1 MSAIALYKRV
11 WFAGRLAPESCQPER
26 WLLIRGWAM
35 SLLYNV
41 VFATKCTSNH
51 HRLALD
57 ALRWVQGEKAQR
69 WTDLFLHHHQD
80 YLDGAK
86 APDAVFKDFKN
97 HVLHVRDNY
106 WGGAVEAAEEWYRR
120 TVRAFAAKDWK
131 LGVYSAG
138 VMSHYVVDPM
148 QPFHTGQTEEEG
160 VIHRAVEQ
168 SLSKAYDDL
177 QELLESELGGYPQI
191 TLPTGADWLAQTV
204 RQGAEASNPHYE
216 TLIEHYNFARGV
228 KKPLEGIDETIERA
242 IAPLIGRAAV
252 TLARIYERAFAE
264 AAVAPPMTPTG
275 LDAFFATMAAPINVV
290 TNKIADGAEKKL
302 VLAMYAEFQKSGKVR
317 ATLPADDREVRA
329 LYASEVLN
337 VPLSTLNAK
346 WPREIGTAHGQG
358 DFPARGENLDAAP
371 RKPKAEKPPKIAP
384 APSPEPET
392 QEIISIDATGSG
404 PRLHREDPIVD
415 APSIGAKTAA
425 RLEAAG
431 LRTVDDLL
439 NAEPDQMAKTIKAS
453 HITPPV
459 IRDWQA
465 QAMLACALPSLRA
478 FDAQVLVAVG
488 VRDLNDL
495 ANEDAQTIAGLAS
508 DYLQTNE
515 GKQMSR
521 SSKPASVETIQTW
534 IDSARSGGENRS
546 AA

>member
-1 MSAIALYKRV
+1 
-11 WFAGRLAPESCQPER
+11 
-26 WLLIRGWAM
+26 M

-57 ALRWVQGEKAQR
+57 ALRWIDGPDAQR
-69 WTDLFLHHHQD
+69 WADLFLHHHEA
-80 YLDGAK
+80 YLEGAK

-120 TVRAFAAKDWK
+120 SVRAFSAKDWK

-168 SLSKAYDDL
+168 SLSKAYGDM
-177 QELLESELGGYPQI
+177 QELLEAQLGGYPQI
-191 TLPTGADWLAQTV
+191 VLPEGEDWLAQTV
-204 RQGAEASNPHYE
+204 RQGAEASNPHYD
-216 TLIEHYNFARGV
+216 TLIDHYDFARGV

-252 TLARIYERAFAE
+252 TLARIYERAFAA
-264 AAVAPPMTPTG
+264 AAVSPPVSTTG
-275 LDAFFATMAAPINVV
+275 LDAFFAALAAPINVV
-290 TNKIADGAEKKL
+290 ANKIADADEKKL
-302 VLAMYAEFQKSGKVR
+302 VLSMYAEFQKSGKVR
-317 ATLPADDREVRA
+317 ATLPSDDREVRA
-329 LYASEVLN
+329 LYALEVLN
-337 VPLSTLNAK
+337 VPISTLNAK
-346 WPREIGTAHGQG
+346 WPREIGKAHGTG
-358 DFPARGENLDAAP
+358 DFPERGENLDAPAK
-371 RKPKAEKPPKIAP
+371 KPKAEKSAPPPPVGDEAP
-384 APSPEPET
+384 I
-392 QEIISIDATGSG
+392 QIDATGKS

-431 LRTVDDLL
+431 LRTVADLID
-439 NAEPDQMAKTIKAS
+439 AEPETTAKTVKAS

-465 QAMLACALPSLRA
+465 QAMLACAIPALRA
-478 FDAQVLVAVG
+478 FDAQVLVACG
-488 VRDLNDL
+488 VRDVDDL
-495 ANEDAQTIAGLAS
+495 AKADAQTLAGLID
-508 DYLQTNE
+508 DYLKTNE
-515 GKQMSR
+515 GRQMAR
-521 SSKPASVETIQTW
+521 QSKPAAAETIVEW
-534 IDSARSGGENRS
+534 IAAAHADSHESRD

>member
-1 MSAIALYKRV
+1 
-11 WFAGRLAPESCQPER
+11 
-26 WLLIRGWAM
+26 M

-57 ALRWVQGEKAQR
+57 ALRWIDGDNAQR
-69 WTDLFLHHHQD
+69 WGDLFLHHHEA

-97 HVLHVRDNY
+97 HVLHVQDNY

-138 VMSHYVVDPM
+138 VMSHYVVDPI

-168 SLSKAYDDL
+168 SLSKAFPDL
-177 QELLESELGGYPQI
+177 QELLEGELGGYPEI
-191 TLPTGADWLAQTV
+191 TLPQGADWLAQTV
-204 RQGAEASNPHYE
+204 RRGAEASNPHYE

-228 KKPLEGIDETIERA
+228 KKPLEGLDEAIERA
-242 IAPLIGRAAV
+242 IAPLIGLAAV

-264 AAVAPPMTPTG
+264 AAIAPPMSPTG
-275 LDAFFATMAAPINVV
+275 LDAFFTTMSAPINVIA
-290 TNKIADGAEKKL
+290 NKIADGAEKKL

-329 LYASEVLN
+329 LYALEVLN

-346 WPREIGTAHGQG
+346 WPREIGKAHGQG
-358 DFPARGENLDAAP
+358 EFPARGEDIAPPP
-371 RKPKAEKPPKIAP
+371 RKPKAEQPKPEAKAQTTPAIETAAP
-384 APSPEPET
+384 APEAAAPRL
-392 QEIISIDATGSG
+392 G

-425 RLEAAG
+425 RLEAVG
-431 LRTVDDLL
+431 LRTVADLL
-439 NAEPDQMAKTIKAS
+439 AAEPEQAAKTVKVS

-465 QAMLACALPSLRA
+465 QAMLACAIPALRG
-478 FDAQVLVAVG
+478 FDAQVLVACG
-488 VRDLNDL
+488 VRDLEDL
-495 ANEDAQTIAGLAS
+495 AAQDADTIAGLVE
-508 DYLQTNE
+508 DYLQTSE

-521 SSKPASVETIQTW
+521 SSKPASRETIASW
-534 IDSARSGGENRS
+534 IEAAQAGGHEDRN

>member
-1 MSAIALYKRV
+1 
-11 WFAGRLAPESCQPER
+11 
-26 WLLIRGWAM
+26 M

-57 ALRWVQGEKAQR
+57 ALRWLDGEQAQR
-69 WTDLFLHHHQD
+69 WGDLFLHHHD
-80 YLDGAK
+80 AYLEGAK

-120 TVRAFAAKDWK
+120 TVRAFGAKDWK

-138 VMSHYVVDPM
+138 VMSHYVVDPI

-160 VIHRAVEQ
+160 VIHRAMEQ
-168 SLSKAYDDL
+168 SLSKAYPDL
-177 QELLESELGGYPQI
+177 QELLEAELGGYPEI
-191 TLPTGADWLAQTV
+191 TLPEGDDWLAQLV
-204 RQGAEASNPHYE
+204 RRGAETSNPHYE
-216 TLIEHYNFARGV
+216 TLIEHYDFARGV
-228 KKPLEGIDETIERA
+228 KKPLEGLDEAIERA
-242 IAPLIGRAAV
+242 VAPLIGLGAV

-275 LDAFFATMAAPINVV
+275 LDAFFTTMSAPINAI

-302 VLAMYAEFQKSGKVR
+302 VQAMYAEFQKSGKVR

-329 LYASEVLN
+329 LYAMEVLN

-346 WPREIGTAHGQG
+346 WPREIGKAHGQG
-358 DFPARGENLDAAP
+358 DFPPRGEAIVEP
-371 RKPKAEKPPKIAP
+371 KKVKAEKAKPEPKAAP
-384 APSPEPET
+384 APQVAQAPQPAAAPQAPPEPQPT
-392 QEIISIDATGSG
+392 PVITDASTPPAQQAPIQIDATATSKS
-404 PRLHREDPIVD
+404 PRLHRDDPIVD

-425 RLEAAG
+425 RLEAVG
-431 LRTVDDLL
+431 FRTVADLL
-439 NAEPDQMAKTIKAS
+439 DAEPEHAAKTVKAS

-465 QAMLACALPSLRA
+465 QAMLACAIPSLRG
-478 FDAQVLVAVG
+478 FDAQVLVACG
-488 VRDLNDL
+488 VRDLEDL
-495 ANEDAQTIAGLAS
+495 AAQDADTIVGLVE
-508 DYLQTNE
+508 DYLHTSD
-515 GKQMSR
+515 GKQLAR
-521 SSKPASVETIQTW
+521 SSKPASRETVQSW
-534 IDSARSGGENRS
+534 IAAAQAGGFEGRN

>member
-1 MSAIALYKRV
+1 
-11 WFAGRLAPESCQPER
+11 
-26 WLLIRGWAM
+26 M

-57 ALRWVQGEKAQR
+57 ALRWLEGDNAQR
-69 WTDLFLHHHQD
+69 WGDLFLHHHQA

-97 HVLHVRDNY
+97 HVLHVKDNY

-120 TVRAFAAKDWK
+120 TVRAFSAKDWK

-168 SLSKAYDDL
+168 SLSKAYADL
-177 QELLESELGGYPQI
+177 QELLEAELGGYPEI
-191 TLPTGADWLAQTV
+191 KLPDGADWLAKTV

-216 TLIEHYNFARGV
+216 TLIEHYDFARGV
-228 KKPLEGIDETIERA
+228 KKPLEGLDQTIERA

-252 TLARIYERAFAE
+252 TLGRIYERAFAE
-264 AAVAPPMTPTG
+264 AAVAPPLSPTG
-275 LDAFFATMAAPINVV
+275 LDAFFATLAAPINVV
-290 TNKIADGAEKKL
+290 TNKLADGEEKKL
-302 VLAMYAEFQKSGKVR
+302 VQAMYAEFQKSGKVR
-317 ATLPADDREVRA
+317 ATLPADDKEVRA
-329 LYASEVLN
+329 LYALEVLQ

-346 WPREIGTAHGQG
+346 WPREIGRAHGEG
-358 DFPARGENLDAAP
+358 VFPEPELADEPPAK
-371 RKPKAEKPPKIAP
+371 KPKAEKPVAEKKAAP
-384 APSPEPET
+384 APVEP
-392 QEIISIDATGSG
+392 QESDPAEPAVTKE
-404 PRLHREDPIVD
+404 PHLRRDDPIVD
-415 APSIGAKTAA
+415 APSIGPKTAA
-425 RLEAAG
+425 RLEAVG
-431 LRTVDDLL
+431 MRTVDDLL
-439 NAEPDQMAKTIKAS
+439 NVEPEHAARSIKAS

-465 QAMLACALPSLRA
+465 QAMLACAIPSLRA
-478 FDAQVLVAVG
+478 FDAQVLVACG
-488 VRDLNDL
+488 VRDLDDL
-495 ANEDAQTIAGLAS
+495 AALDAMTIFGLTA
-508 DYLQTNE
+508 DYLQTPE
-515 GKQMSR
+515 GKQMNR
-521 SSKPASVETIQTW
+521 SSKPATIEM
-534 IDSARSGGENRS
+534 IDSWIAAARAGGMEGRN

>member
-1 MSAIALYKRV
+1 
-11 WFAGRLAPESCQPER
+11 
-26 WLLIRGWAM
+26 M

-57 ALRWVQGEKAQR
+57 ALRWLDGDQAQR
-69 WTDLFLHHHQD
+69 WGDLFLHHHEA
-80 YLDGAK
+80 YLEGAK

-97 HVLHVRDNY
+97 HVLHVKDNY

-138 VMSHYVVDPM
+138 VMSHYVVDPI

-168 SLSKAYDDL
+168 SLSKAYPDL
-177 QELLESELGGYPQI
+177 QELLEAELGGYPEV
-191 TLPTGADWLAQTV
+191 TLPAGDDWLAQLV
-204 RQGAEASNPHYE
+204 RRGAEASNPHYE
-216 TLIEHYNFARGV
+216 TLIEHYDFARGV
-228 KKPLEGIDETIERA
+228 KKPLEGIDEAIERA
-242 IAPLIGRAAV
+242 VAPLIGLAAV

-264 AAVAPPMTPTG
+264 AAVAPPMSATG
-275 LDAFFATMAAPINVV
+275 LDAFFTTMSAPINVI

-302 VLAMYAEFQKSGKVR
+302 VQAMYAEFQKSGKVR

-329 LYASEVLN
+329 LYANEVLN

-346 WPREIGTAHGQG
+346 WPREIGKAHGQG
-358 DFPARGENLDAAP
+358 DFPPRGEDIVQPKKA
-371 RKPKAEKPPKIAP
+371 KAEKAKPEPKAAPQP
-384 APSPEPET
+384 APVFADEAPIAEQPAPI
-392 QEIISIDATGSG
+392 QIDATAASKG
-404 PRLHREDPIVD
+404 PRLHRDDPIVD

-425 RLEAAG
+425 RLEAVG
-431 LRTVDDLL
+431 FRTVADLL
-439 NAEPDQMAKTIKAS
+439 DAEPEQAAKTVKAS

-465 QAMLACALPSLRA
+465 QAMLACAIPALRG
-478 FDAQVLVAVG
+478 FDAQVLVACG
-488 VRDLNDL
+488 VRDIEDL
-495 ANEDAQTIAGLAS
+495 AQQDADTIAGLVD
-508 DYLQTNE
+508 DYLETNE
-515 GKQMSR
+515 GKQLAR
-521 SSKPASVETIQTW
+521 SSKPASRETIQSW
-534 IDSARSGGENRS
+534 IDAAQAGGFEDRN